1 MKTLSVCSQRKHSAS
16 HWRTLSISTLN
27 KAAQAAP
34 DQMHFA
40 LTDEQRMIQQLAREF
55 ASQEIAP
62 LSAQHDRELSFPLQ
76 VHAKALE
83 LGLLNIALPAEFG
96 GAGLGALEVALVTEQ
111 LCRACLGI
119 GTALCVNALAAE
131 PILLAGTPEHKQAW
145 LPRFAAGQF
154 ASFALTEPGAGS
166 DAAGIRSTA
175 TRDGSDYILNGS
187 KMWISNASLASF
199 FVVFAKTD
207 PAAGHKGISAFIV
220 ERDSPGLTV
229 GEPLGKLGQ
238 RAAPTCEVFFDGVR
252 VPAQQRLGAE
262 GEGFAIAM
270 RTFDQSR
277 PMVAAFGLGLV
288 QRCIDEALPYA
299 TERKSMGQRLIDHQA
314 VAHHLAEM
322 QIRLEASR
330 LLTYQ
335 SAWLA
340 DQGQRNTLQASVA
353 KAYSSDAAMWA
364 ATQAIQVLGGM
375 GYSTEY
381 PVEKL
386 FRDAKVLQIYEGTS
400 EIQRSI
406 IAREME
412 RALASGA

>member
-1 MKTLSVCSQRKHSAS
+1 MQFELTEE
-16 HWRTLSISTLN
+16 
-27 KAAQAAP
+27 QA
-34 DQMHFA
+34 
-40 LTDEQRMIQQLAREF
+40 MIRQLAHDF
-55 ASQEIAP
+55 ARQEIAP
-62 LSAQHDRELSFPLQ
+62 LAAQADRDQRFHLPLQ
-76 VHAKALE
+76 QQALE
-83 LGLLNIALPAEFG
+83 LGLLNIAMPEAYG
-96 GAGLGALEVALVTEQ
+96 GMGLGALEVALVTEQ
-111 LCRACLGI
+111 LCRACLGL

-131 PILLAGTPEHKQAW
+131 PILLAGSEAQKQQW
-145 LPRFAAGQF
+145 LPRLAQGEF

-166 DAAGIRSTA
+166 DAAGIRTSA
-175 TRDGSDYILNGS
+175 VRQGDGYVLNGS
-187 KMWISNASLASF
+187 KIWISNASLASF

-238 RAAPTCEVFFDGVR
+238 RAAPTCEVFFDQVQ
-252 VPAQQRLGAE
+252 VPLSNRLGAE
-262 GEGFAIAM
+262 GEGFALAM

-299 TERKSMGQRLIDHQA
+299 TGRQSMGQRLIDHQA
-314 VAHHLAEM
+314 VAHKLAEM

-335 SAWLA
+335 AAWLA

-353 KAYSSDAAMWA
+353 KAYTSDAARWA
-364 ATQAIQVLGGM
+364 AAEAIQILGGM

-381 PVEKL
+381 AVEKL

-412 RALASGA
+412 RHLAQGR